1 MAKAKINGSE
11 YNVNKS
17 FEIKDGLFYID
28 GKLIG
33 DNNLNN
39 LEIILKENGIN

>member
-11 YNVNKS
+11 YNIDKS
-17 FEIKDGLFYID
+17 FKIKDGLFYID
-28 GKLIG
+28 GNLIG
-33 DNNLNN
+33 DNNLDN